1 LTDFLVLLAVF
12 ATSAAVAYRL
22 ISRIPQ
28 MLHTPLMSMT
38 NAISAVTVLGALALF
53 GSGPSEGEAL
63 VGGLALVLAV
73 FNLAGGFA
81 VTERMLRFFRR
92 T

>member
-1 LTDFLVLLAVF
+1 MSDFLVLLAVF
-12 ATSAAVAYRL
+12 GVSAGVAYAL

-38 NAISAVTVLGALALF
+38 NAISAVTILGALALF
-53 GSGPSEGEAL
+53 GSRPTGGEAV
-63 VGGLALVLAV
+63 VGAVALLLAT